1 MAYEKSIQELDRL
14 RNQKDMELN
23 FEPRLTDIAAQI
35 SLFEN
40 AKKEAINSCTT
51 IEELKE
57 TEDAIRLAEFENKS
71 SRTKVKDKQQ
81 KAELK
86 EKLLPVIQSDHEDA
100 RNEYEKLSQEYS
112 TKLAEGQA
120 KIQKLVDKT
129 MAELNPIVEELSKI
143 ERASDYLFNSQ
154 GVEPQMRG
162 VREFIEVD
170 LDSIGRMPVERL
182 DKPIT
187 GKGPKTIGELF
198 PEAKP
203 RFSDVEKPK
212 RSLFKKIMMGDL

>member
-14 RNQKDMELN
+14 RNKKDMELN
-23 FEPRLTDIAAQI
+23 FTPKLTDISAQT

-40 AKKEAINSCTT
+40 AKKEAIKSCTT

-57 TEDAIRLAEFENKS
+57 TEEAIRLAEFENNS

-86 EKLLPVIQSDHEDA
+86 EKFLPIIQADHEA
-100 RNEYEKLSQEYS
+100 AQSIYESLSQEYS
-112 TKLAEGQA
+112 TKLAEGQE

-129 MAELNPIVEELSKI
+129 MDELNPIIEELGKI

-154 GVEPQMRG
+154 GVEPQARG
-162 VREFIEVD
+162 IGEFIEVD
-170 LDSIGRMPVERL
+170 LDSIGKVPVQRL

-198 PEAKP
+198 PEARP

>member
-14 RNQKDMELN
+14 RNKKDMELN
-23 FEPRLTDIAAQI
+23 FTPKLTDISAQT

-40 AKKEAINSCTT
+40 AKKEAIKSCTT

-57 TEDAIRLAEFENKS
+57 TEEAIRLAEFENNS

-86 EKLLPVIQSDHEDA
+86 EKFLPIIKADHEA
-100 RNEYEKLSQEYS
+100 AQSIYESLSQEYS
-112 TKLAEGQA
+112 TKLAEGQE

-129 MAELNPIVEELSKI
+129 MDELNPIIEELGKI

-154 GVEPQMRG
+154 GVEPQARG
-162 VREFIEVD
+162 IGEFIEVD
-170 LDSIGRMPVERL
+170 LDSIGKVPVQRL
-182 DKPIT
+182 DKPIM

-198 PEAKP
+198 PEARP

-212 RSLFKKIMMGDL
+212 RSLFKKFMMGDL

>member
-14 RNQKDMELN
+14 RNKKDMELN
-23 FEPRLTDIAAQI
+23 FTPKLTDISAQT

-40 AKKEAINSCTT
+40 AKKEAIKSCTT

-57 TEDAIRLAEFENKS
+57 TEEAIRLAEFENNS

-86 EKLLPVIQSDHEDA
+86 EKFLPIIQADHEA
-100 RNEYEKLSQEYS
+100 AQSIYESLSQEYS
-112 TKLAEGQA
+112 TKLAEGQE

-129 MAELNPIVEELSKI
+129 MDELNPIIEELGKI

-154 GVEPQMRG
+154 GVEPQARG
-162 VREFIEVD
+162 IGEFIEVD
-170 LDSIGRMPVERL
+170 LDSIGKVPVQRL
-182 DKPIT
+182 DKPIM

-198 PEAKP
+198 PEARP